1 MKQKQKKKSNP
12 DEKVVSVTLDIDP
25 DYLALKAGAEVAR
38 LSMAEY
44 MRRIFA
50 VERRTGRVQ
59 KRQIKAR

>member
-1 MKQKQKKKSNP
+1 MKKKQKNDP
-12 DEKVVSVTLDIDP
+12 DRKVVSVTLDIDP
-25 DYLALKAGAEVAR
+25 DYLALAAGAEVAR

-50 VERRTGRVQ
+50 EERRTGRVQ

>member
-25 DYLALKAGAEVAR
+25 EYLALKAGAEVAG
-38 LSMAEY
+38 LTMAEY

-50 VERRTGRVQ
+50 EERRTGRVQ
-59 KRQIKAR
+59 KRQMKAR